1 MKAFVVEK
9 YGKDGL
15 HATTVPEPTMGRRDV
30 LVRVSAASINPL
42 DTMTRNGEFKRL
54 LKHKPPFVLGHDMA
68 GVITEV
74 GTDVHDFQVGDEVYA
89 RPRDL
94 RIGTFAELIAIDQDD
109 VAPKPT
115 SLTLPEAAAVPLV
128 ALAAWQIL
136 VDRAHLQQG
145 QKVLVHAGAGG
156 LGSTVIQLAKHLG
169 AVVASTT
176 DTATTDLV
184 RDLGADIVVD
194 YTQQDFSQVLSGY
207 DLVVDSLGGQNLE
220 KSLTVLKPHGL
231 VIGVAGPP
239 DAGFAQ
245 QLGAPAM
252 LGVVMSVLS
261 RKVRKAAKALDVRY
275 EFLFMQAN
283 GSQLRELSALYD
295 AGALRPVIDTT
306 FMFDQ
311 TPEAMAYVEQG
322 RTKAGQVVITMP
334 PPPNPGALKD

>member
-1 MKAFVVEK
+1 
-9 YGKDGL
+9 
-15 HATTVPEPTMGRRDV
+15 
-30 LVRVSAASINPL
+30 
-42 DTMTRNGEFKRL
+42 
-54 LKHKPPFVLGHDMA
+54 
-68 GVITEV
+68 
-74 GTDVHDFQVGDEVYA
+74 
-89 RPRDL
+89 
-94 RIGTFAELIAIDQDD
+94 
-109 VAPKPT
+109 
-115 SLTLPEAAAVPLV
+115 
-128 ALAAWQIL
+128 
-136 VDRAHLQQG
+136 
-145 QKVLVHAGAGG
+145 
-156 LGSTVIQLAKHLG
+156 
-169 AVVASTT
+169 
-176 DTATTDLV
+176 LV

-322 RTKAGQVVITMP
+322 RTKAGKVVITMP